1 MYRKTKQDTRR
12 KGLRGGGLVQHM
24 FNICHDHAVGDYIQ
38 SQATIEENYK
48 RAQQGNGVKHISRN
62 DMMQKSGAKEQG
74 GG

>member
-1 MYRKTKQDTRR
+1 M
-12 KGLRGGGLVQHM
+12 QHM